1 MKVEVFTG
9 LGSQRKRIWK
19 GDLDI
24 LPRVGE
30 DVVTDKE
37 GSDCYAVERIHYWRA
52 DGPRVEIF
60 VR

>member
-9 LGSQRKRIWK
+9 LGTQKKRVWK
-19 GDLDI
+19 GNLDI

-30 DVVTDKE
+30 DIVIDKD
-37 GSDCYAVERIHYWRA
+37 GNIGLTVERIHYWLA

-60 VR
+60 AR